1 MRSLAGL
8 SVRATGGGPFGGV
21 DHSEFRK
28 RGRRLGGTQRH
39 HGLGLKKRS
48 FDESSSLSFVVSRV
62 YFV

>member
-39 HGLGLKKRS
+39 HGLV
-48 FDESSSLSFVVSRV
+48 FF
-62 YFV
+62 